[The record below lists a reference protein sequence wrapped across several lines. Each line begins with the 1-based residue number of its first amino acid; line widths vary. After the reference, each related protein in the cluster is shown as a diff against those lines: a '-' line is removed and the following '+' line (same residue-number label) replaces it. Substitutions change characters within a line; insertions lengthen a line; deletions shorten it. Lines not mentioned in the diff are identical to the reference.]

1 MEIYKTFETFLNS
14 RVDEDA
20 LKAGEESE
28 IYVDDV
34 TLDSGAKIKSAEIL
48 GAITSMPTEKEFK
61 QYFYDEYGEGAF
73 AEGEID
79 QLVKMF
85 NDYQT
90 EKAEKEKEAEKEEG
104 GEGDGEE
111 DPLAGLG
118 V

>member
-14 RVDEDA
+14 RVDEEA

-28 IYVDDV
+28 IYIDDM
-34 TLDSGAKIKSAEIL
+34 TLDSGSTIKSAEIL
-48 GAITSMPTEKEFK
+48 GAITSKPTEKEFK

-90 EKAEKEKEAEKEEG
+90 EKAEQEKEADKEES
-104 GEGDGEE
+104 GDDEE